1 MSFPE
6 WNELEIVGFN
16 GAPLVECG
24 RSLPVARRKA
34 DRMHCVLELRPG
46 GPPPAWYAE
55 EEAAAYAADQ
65 HWTMFEKPLLLPR
78 SCPAP
83 NDRFAAQPMVVFA
96 DDGFLDYADRI
107 SHCEL
112 WDNEY
117 LMWRQLKDH
126 PASVRAACASAEA
139 VESLLDDWAASLIKR
154 FDATFR
160 LHQDGEYL
168 RRIADYALSAA
179 RSRSL
184 RWRAHLR
191 HAAAQEPDCVRRTF
205 DRVIRREFPAVVWD
219 DFMREVR
226 GFVDAA
232 NALPAP
238 APEPAA
244 PSSSGATARPKIRG
258 MAAMPPVSL
267 LSTSRL
273 VSPNDP

>member
-6 WNELEIVGFN
+6 WDELEIVGFN

-65 HWTMFEKPLLLPR
+65 RWTMLEKPLLLPR
-78 SCPAP
+78 SCQAR
-83 NDRFAAQPMVVFA
+83 NDGLTVQPMVVFA
-96 DDGFLDYADRI
+96 DDGLLDYADRI
-107 SHCEL
+107 THCEL
-112 WDNEY
+112 WENEY

-139 VESLLDDWAASLIKR
+139 VESLLDDWAAALIKR

-160 LHQDGEYL
+160 LSQDREYL

-179 RSRSL
+179 RSRTL

-191 HAAAQEPDCVRRTF
+191 YATAQDRDCVRRTF
-205 DRVIRREFPAVVWD
+205 DRVIGREFPAASWD
-219 DFMREVR
+219 DFIREV
-226 GFVDAA
+226 GNFVDAA

-238 APEPAA
+238 APAPAA
-244 PSSSGATARPKIRG
+244 SSSSGATARSNIRG
-258 MAAMPPVSL
+258 IATASPVPV
-267 LSTSRL
+267 LSTS
-273 VSPNDP
+273 SPDSSNGR